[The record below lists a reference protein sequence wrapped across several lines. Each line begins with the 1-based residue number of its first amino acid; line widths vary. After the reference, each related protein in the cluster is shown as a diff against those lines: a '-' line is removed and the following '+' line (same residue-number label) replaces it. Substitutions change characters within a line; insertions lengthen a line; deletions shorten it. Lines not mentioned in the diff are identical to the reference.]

1 MLSAGVAQDALTR
14 DTSRRENIMTATAV
28 AENESATPSSN
39 QPRLSFG
46 VWFEIPV
53 VDLARATRFYETI
66 FATSLLSDQ
75 RFPTMSIFP
84 ADKPGVTGCLMTND
98 LKPSIEGT
106 VVYVNADGQL
116 DAILKRTV
124 AAGGQLLEEV
134 AQLPAGMGWTAQIR
148 DTEGNR
154 IGLHAAY

>member
-1 MLSAGVAQDALTR
+1 
-14 DTSRRENIMTATAV
+14 MTATAL
-28 AENESATPSSN
+28 AENETQSPT
-39 QPRLSFG
+39 QRRLSFG

-53 VDLARATRFYETI
+53 LDLARATRFYETI

-98 LKPSIEGT
+98 LKPSIDGT

-124 AAGGQLLEEV
+124 SAGGQLLEEV
-134 AQLPAGMGWTAQIR
+134 AQLPGNMGWTAQIQ

-154 IGLHAAY
+154 IGLHATY